1 MRENRERAVFHNEYS
16 YVQGGREPHAVY
28 MLCVLPVT
36 CHVFYQHR
44 CVISNNFAD
53 IHKSLLRKVEKILN
67 SSVTEF
73 CNSDDVNATTVDI
86 LQRCFI
92 CFFVCVVDLLSL

>member
-1 MRENRERAVFHNEYS
+1 M
-16 YVQGGREPHAVY
+16 P
-28 MLCVLPVT
+28 CVLPVT
-36 CHVFYQHR
+36 CDVFYQHR

-53 IHKSLLRKVEKILN
+53 IHRSLLRKFEKVLN

-73 CNSDDVNATTVDI
+73 YNSDDVNATTVDI

-92 CFFVCVVDLLSL
+92 CFFVYVVHLLFL